1 MRHMK
6 KVFTLIA
13 AAAMA
18 ASVSAQTVTESKS
31 YDNWYI
37 GVNGGVATK
46 ATGHAWLKG
55 MQPNAGLRVG
65 RYFTPV
71 LGMAVESN
79 AYFKN
84 TDGTSTG
91 TAVNALNTSMLGTV
105 NLSNWLGGYPG
116 EPRAFEV
123 VALYGLGWG
132 HVFGSPSEDYDF
144 TKDVMTSKAG
154 IDFVFNLGSSKAWQI
169 YVEPAMVWSLGGS
182 DYNPGLQYNLNHSAF
197 QLNAGLVYKF
207 RNSNGT
213 HNFEVAQLRDQAE
226 IDDMNDRINE
236 LRASLCDKDAQ
247 LSAKDRRIAELT
259 NALDDCNK
267 KPKCVKP
274 ATATNLQPTVLFRQ
288 GKSVIDPAQYAPVE
302 LIAQYMRN
310 HPEAKVEIVGYA
322 SPEGTAEF
330 NQRLS
335 ELRAEAVKQAL
346 VKKYKISAD
355 RLTTK
360 GKGATDELFE
370 QVEFNRVA
378 TFNDNAK

>member
-1 MRHMK
+1 MK
-6 KVFTLIA
+6 RIITLFA
-13 AAAMA
+13 ATALV
-18 ASVSAQTVTESKS
+18 ASVAAQTVTESKGR
-31 YDNWYI
+31 DNWYI
-37 GVNGGVATK
+37 GINGGMATK

-55 MQPNAGLRVG
+55 MQPNVGLRVG
-65 RYFTPV
+65 RNFTPV
-71 LGMAVESN
+71 LGLAVESN
-79 AYFKN
+79 AYFKS

-105 NLSNWLGGYPG
+105 NLSNWFGGYPG
-116 EPRAFEV
+116 EPRPFEI

-132 HVFGSPSEDYDF
+132 HVFGSPSEDYCN
-144 TKDVMTSKAG
+144 TRDVMTSKAG
-154 IDFVFNLGSSKAWQI
+154 LDFVFNLGRSRAWQF

-182 DYNPGLQYNLNHSAF
+182 GYNPGIQYNLNHSAF
-197 QLNAGLVYKF
+197 QVNVGLVYKLG
-207 RNSNGT
+207 NSNGT
-213 HNFEVAQLRDQAE
+213 HNFTVAEIRDQSE
-226 IDDMNDRINE
+226 IDALNERINNMRGSMEGMSAKLAAKDRQINE
-236 LRASLCDKDAQ
+236 LN
-247 LSAKDRRIAELT
+247 
-259 NALDDCNK
+259 NALDECNR
-267 KPKCVKP
+267 KPKYMKP

-288 GKSVIDPAQYAPVE
+288 GKSTIDPAQYAPIE

-310 HPEAKVEIVGYA
+310 HPEAKVEIIGYA

-335 ELRAEAVKQAL
+335 EQRAEAVKKAL
-346 VKKYKISAD
+346 VKKYKISSD